1 MQFKINSIFLK
12 SIFRYDGIE
21 FIGAFRK
28 LKNVSCG
35 VITTIVS
42 QVDSSS
48 SKGFFGAIAGILS
61 EGTAGHHGKKKK
73 GEWLCQIFKF
83 QYRRIK

>member
-1 MQFKINSIFLK
+1 MQFKINSILLK

-42 QVDSSS
+42 QVTLPVQKD
-48 SKGFFGAIAGILS
+48 FL
-61 EGTAGHHGKKKK
+61 E
-73 GEWLCQIFKF
+73 Q
-83 QYRRIK
+83 

>member
-1 MQFKINSIFLK
+1 MAKNLYSAANSGFQKADFFDLVSESPLFLFMQFKINSILLK

-42 QVDSSS
+42 QVTLPVQKD
-48 SKGFFGAIAGILS
+48 FL
-61 EGTAGHHGKKKK
+61 E
-73 GEWLCQIFKF
+73 Q
-83 QYRRIK
+83 

>member
-42 QVDSSS
+42 QVTLPVQKDFLEQLQECLV
-48 SKGFFGAIAGILS
+48 KEL
-61 EGTAGHHGKKKK
+61 
-73 GEWLCQIFKF
+73 
-83 QYRRIK
+83 QYSMEKERRRNGCARFLNFNIDE

>member
-1 MQFKINSIFLK
+1 MQFNINSIFLK

-28 LKNVSCG
+28 LKNISCG

-61 EGTAGHHGKKKK
+61 EGTAGLHGK
-73 GEWLCQIFKF
+73 
-83 QYRRIK
+83 RRRRNGCARFLNFNIDE